1 MKTDIKKILSLAWP
15 VMLGMVFQSLLAT
28 VDTYFIS
35 QLGLEQSASSGIAN
49 SISGVVF
56 VMSTTI
62 CLCRNGSRLIWIFS
76 YYKYFGSFF

>member
-49 SISGVVF
+49 CDL
-56 VMSTTI
+56 MSMD
-62 CLCRNGSRLIWIFS
+62 
-76 YYKYFGSFF
+76 